1 MQRLVDDA
9 CVVISIA
16 LQWGAGLGDL
26 QRSLG
31 SVPDPRDE
39 TIAKP
44 ASVLGVILAAVE
56 RLDSDPW

>member
-1 MQRLVDDA
+1 
-9 CVVISIA
+9 
-16 LQWGAGLGDL
+16 
-26 QRSLG
+26 
-31 SVPDPRDE
+31 VPDPRDE